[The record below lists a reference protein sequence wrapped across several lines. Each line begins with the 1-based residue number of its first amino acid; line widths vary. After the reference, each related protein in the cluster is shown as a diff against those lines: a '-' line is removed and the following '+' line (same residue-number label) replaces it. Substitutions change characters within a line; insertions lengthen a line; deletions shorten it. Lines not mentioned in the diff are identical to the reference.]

1 MSLGAGKAFKKMPEA
16 KTVVNKNDRFDY
28 IIFLNFCKDIM
39 NNSKIRN
46 KLKKYLQPNSRQK
59 N

>member
-1 MSLGAGKAFKKMPEA
+1 MSLGTGKALKKMPKA
-16 KTVVNKNDRFDY
+16 KTVVNNFEH

-46 KLKKYLQPNSRQK
+46 KLKKRLQPNSRQK